1 MDLNVWLSFV
11 LIAVAAVLTP
21 GPAVLMAVT
30 HSARFGLGRSIVP
43 ILGNVSGLAVLT
55 LASTL
60 GVGALMSASSD
71 WFLGLRI
78 AGGLYLIYLGVKV
91 LRASRA
97 VDAST
102 QDGVRR
108 LHVVPSHRRSYLQG
122 LMVALSNPK
131 ALLLIGALFPQFLD
145 VSRPIWQQLA
155 ILGATLMVLSFTALM
170 MYAALAKTLVG
181 KGRETISGKVN
192 KISGA
197 LFIAFGVMLASGIR

>member
-1 MDLNVWLSFV
+1 MDLHVWLSFV

-30 HSARFGLGRSIVP
+30 HSGRYGLGRTLVP
-43 ILGNVSGLAVLT
+43 VLGNVTGLAVLT

-60 GVGALMSASSD
+60 GVGALMSASSE

-78 AGGLYLIYLGVKV
+78 LGGLYLIYLGVKV
-91 LRASRA
+91 LRASRRA
-97 VDAST
+97 EVST
-102 QDGVRR
+102 KDGLKRIE
-108 LHVVPSHRRSYLQG
+108 VVPSHRRSYLQG

-155 ILGATLMVLSFTALM
+155 MMGATLMVLSFSALM

-192 KISGA
+192 KISGT
-197 LFIAFGVMLASGIR
+197 LFIAFGVMLAAGIR